1 MAHDLVV
8 RFDELDHVS
17 SRLGQTAGELLISP
31 TGSRGAGSFR
41 DQWLS

>member
-17 SRLGQTAGELLISP
+17 SRLGQTAGGNVVLSHRSP
-31 TGSRGAGSFR
+31 GAGSFR
-41 DQWLS
+41 NQRFS